1 MIPSSLVSCAK
12 LHHED
17 DAEPLDSD
25 GYWQFGLQFVQ
36 HVLWCKTL
44 QKSKTQSASFSF
56 SFCSLLTPF
65 SFFFCL
71 GENVT
76 SIWTFFSFWVIY
88 TQDSLPILNHSL
100 RKLRSLLNPSRISFA
115 CQNESFYTKSN
126 FDPATLHTQSHL
138 QFLRITWQ
146 FLIIKLCMVVN
157 DSLILLC

>member
-1 MIPSSLVSCAK
+1 MVIDSLAFSLFSMFCDAK
-12 LHHED
+12 LCRSQKHSQHH
-17 DAEPLDSD
+17 
-25 GYWQFGLQFVQ
+25 FHFHFVPCLP
-36 HVLWCKTL
+36 H
-44 QKSKTQSASFSF
+44 SH
-56 SFCSLLTPF
+56 
-65 SFFFCL
+65 FFFCL

-157 DSLILLC
+157 DSWILLC